1 MNMKSLNFRIIA
13 TVTAF
18 IIFAVDVFAI
28 NLRPTCA
35 SFQSGGG
42 MGIVSAGTGWRYG
55 AKQRW
60 ETELFVGFVP
70 KYDSN
75 SSKVTFAL
83 KENFVPWQININDH
97 ITLEPLTSSL
107 YFTTIISRRFW
118 VQQPD
123 RYPSGYYGL
132 PTKIRTNISI
142 GQRLK
147 WHLPKPEC
155 FCKSISVYYEIGT
168 CDIYVLS
175 AAGNNKIKLR
185 DRLQLC
191 IGVKLTFKK
200 PEK

>member
-1 MNMKSLNFRIIA
+1 MIMKWSIFKRIAAVVAMI
-13 TVTAF
+13 VTAAD
-18 IIFAVDVFAI
+18 IFAI
-28 NLRPTCA
+28 NLRPACVSCQT
-35 SFQSGGG
+35 GGG
-42 MGIVSAGTGWRYG
+42 MGIVSCGPGWRYG
-55 AKQRW
+55 AGQRW
-60 ETELFVGFVP
+60 ETELFVGLIP

-83 KENFVPWQININDH
+83 KENFIPWQIKTGNRF
-97 ITLEPLTSSL
+97 TFEPLTSSL
-107 YFTTIISRRFW
+107 YFTTVISDRFW

-175 AAGNNKIKLR
+175 ATGNSEIKLR

-200 PEK
+200 R